1 MIKVNLLP
9 QRRAKHKAAST
20 DPSSKQLYVGIV
32 AVLAAAA
39 AVFVA
44 VDMPKRG
51 RLNEVKLA
59 NAALQ
64 DQINQ
69 KNQALKGYAE
79 MKKAVDEANKRAEAI
94 DRLNGNKVVPAHV
107 LHELS
112 RILTRE
118 GPTMS
123 EEMTRKASN
132 GPESDPNKRFQ
143 ADWDPAHV
151 WLLSFVD
158 TNGAFKMEGG
168 AQSESDVTQLSK
180 RLDASVYFEDVVPA
194 GGERIA
200 DRTSGVN
207 YYRFTI
213 TGKVVY

>member
-9 QRRAKHKAAST
+9 QRRAKHKAAAA
-20 DPSSKQLYVGIV
+20 DPSSKQLFVGIA

-39 AVFVA
+39 AVFIA
-44 VDMPKRG
+44 VDMPKRS
-51 RLNEVKLA
+51 RLRDIEAA
-59 NAALQ
+59 NAQLAE
-64 DQINQ
+64 QIAQ
-69 KNQALKGYAE
+69 KNLALKGYPE
-79 MKKAVDEANKRAEAI
+79 MKKAVDEANKRAESI

-123 EEMTRKASN
+123 EEMTRKAGN
-132 GPESDPNKRFQ
+132 GPDGDPNKRFQ
-143 ADWDPAHV
+143 VDWDPAHV
-151 WLLSFVD
+151 WLLSWVD
-158 TNGAFKMEGG
+158 TNGSFRMEGG
-168 AQSESDVTQLSK
+168 AQSESDVTQLAK
-180 RLDASVYFEDVVPA
+180 RLQASVYFSNVSPA

-213 TGKVVY
+213 TGKVAY

>member
-9 QRRAKHKAAST
+9 QRRAKHKAAAS
-20 DPSSKQLYVGIV
+20 DPSSKQLFVGV
-32 AVLAAAA
+32 AALLAAGA

-44 VDMPKRG
+44 VDMPKRS
-51 RLNEVKLA
+51 R
-59 NAALQ
+59 LQ
-64 DQINQ
+64 DVETANVQLRDQIKQ
-69 KNQALKGYAE
+69 KNEALKGYPE
-79 MKKAVDEANKRAEAI
+79 MKKAFEESNKRAEAI
-94 DRLNGNKVVPAHV
+94 DRLNGNKVVPAHI

-123 EEMTRKASN
+123 EEMTRKAGN
-132 GPESDPNKRFQ
+132 GPDADPNKRFQ

-151 WLLSFVD
+151 WLLSFID

-168 AQSESDVTQLSK
+168 AQSESDVTQLAK
-180 RLDASVYFEDVVPA
+180 RLQASVYFSDVSPA
-194 GGERIA
+194 GGERVA
-200 DRTSGVN
+200 DRNSGVN

-213 TGKVVY
+213 TGRVAY

>member
-9 QRRAKHKAAST
+9 QRRAKHKAAAAA
-20 DPSSKQLYVGIV
+20 PSSKQLFVGIAAILV
-32 AVLAAAA
+32 AGA

-51 RLNEVKLA
+51 RLTEFERA
-59 NAALQ
+59 NAQLQ
-64 DQINQ
+64 DQIKQ
-69 KNQALKGYAE
+69 KKTALKGFDDL
-79 MKKAVDEANKRAEAI
+79 KKAVDEANKRAEAI

-123 EEMTRKASN
+123 EEMTRKAGN
-132 GPESDPNKRFQ
+132 GPDADPNKRFQ

-151 WLLSFVD
+151 WMLSFID
-158 TNGAFKMEGG
+158 TNGSFKMEGG
-168 AQSESDVTQLSK
+168 AQSESDVTQLAK
-180 RLDASVYFEDVVPA
+180 RLQASVHFSDVIPA
-194 GGERIA
+194 GGERVA
-200 DRTSGVN
+200 DRTSGVE

-213 TGKVVY
+213 TGKVAY